1 MKRVFSFLAGA
12 LCGAVVGGVATLLLT
27 PASGEDLRTQAE
39 QHWQNAKSEAQL
51 AMEER
56 RRELE
61 EQFEVARRS
70 DLT

>member
-1 MKRVFSFLAGA
+1 MKKVFSFLAGA
-12 LCGAVVGGVATLLLT
+12 LCGAVVGGVATLLFT

-39 QHWQNAKSEAQL
+39 EKWQTARSEAQS

-61 EQFEVARRS
+61 QEFELASR
-70 DLT
+70 